1 MKKVVSGD
9 KIFVETC
16 KMYLSSLS
24 ARACQYGY
32 LNVAPGRIILSN
44 STSIPK
50 EHGDRIM
57 DFGIGELGLHFLY
70 FKDKEFLIKLKEFL
84 KIPSDKCYCLLVSN
98 LVLILNKIKFDKLE
112 SFITEKG
119 YHVLT
124 AQGATDFTGKD
135 IVAFPIYNFHIEKN
149 LFDYWNYVQTIGNE
163 EHRAEFP
170 FCEFD
175 LPVDPNIVK
184 RIYFYS
190 FDLKDF
196 AKSNGEKILT
206 ESQPMRMMAIDGISN
221 PSLQEFV
228 KKLSEP
234 YTIKCYLWA
243 LSNSYV
249 LSVIKF
255 DNAVAQVI
263 SYRPNLLA
271 LRLPKSTI
279 IETRESLTGMMENIN
294 E

>member
-1 MKKVVSGD
+1 MVS
-9 KIFVETC
+9 
-16 KMYLSSLS
+16 
-24 ARACQYGY
+24 
-32 LNVAPGRIILSN
+32 
-44 STSIPK
+44 
-50 EHGDRIM
+50 
-57 DFGIGELGLHFLY
+57 
-70 FKDKEFLIKLKEFL
+70 
-84 KIPSDKCYCLLVSN
+84 
-98 LVLILNKIKFDKLE
+98 ILNKIKFDKLE

-149 LFDYWNYVQTIGNE
+149 LFDYWNYVQTIGSE

-170 FCEFD
+170 FYEFD

-249 LSVIKF
+249 LSIIKF

>member
-98 LVLILNKIKFDKLE
+98 
-112 SFITEKG
+112 
-119 YHVLT
+119 
-124 AQGATDFTGKD
+124 
-135 IVAFPIYNFHIEKN
+135 
-149 LFDYWNYVQTIGNE
+149 
-163 EHRAEFP
+163 
-170 FCEFD
+170 
-175 LPVDPNIVK
+175 
-184 RIYFYS
+184 
-190 FDLKDF
+190 
-196 AKSNGEKILT
+196 
-206 ESQPMRMMAIDGISN
+206 
-221 PSLQEFV
+221 
-228 KKLSEP
+228 
-234 YTIKCYLWA
+234 
-243 LSNSYV
+243 
-249 LSVIKF
+249 
-255 DNAVAQVI
+255 
-263 SYRPNLLA
+263 
-271 LRLPKSTI
+271 
-279 IETRESLTGMMENIN
+279 
-294 E
+294 

>member
-1 MKKVVSGD
+1 MKKVVSAD

-44 STSIPK
+44 STSMPK

-57 DFGIGELGLHFLY
+57 DFGIGELGLHFVY

-84 KIPSDKCYCLLVSN
+84 KIPSSGCYCLLVSN
-98 LVLILNKIKFDKLE
+98 LVSILNKIKFDKLE
-112 SFITEKG
+112 SFISEKG

-149 LFDYWNYVQTIGNE
+149 LFDYWNYVQTIGSA
-163 EHRAEFP
+163 EHRAEYP

-175 LPVDPNIVK
+175 LPVNPNIVK
-184 RIYFYS
+184 HIYFYS

-196 AKSNGEKILT
+196 AKSNGEKIVT

-249 LSVIKF
+249 LSIIKF